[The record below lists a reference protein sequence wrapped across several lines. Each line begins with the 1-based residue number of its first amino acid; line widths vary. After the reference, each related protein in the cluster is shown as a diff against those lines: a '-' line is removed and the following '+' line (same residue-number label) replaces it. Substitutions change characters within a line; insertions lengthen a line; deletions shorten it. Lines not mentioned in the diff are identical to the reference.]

1 MGMVVFGVVLWCK
14 TKMWRLGVGLKWQ
27 GGFDARRTSAVQ
39 NFVRILLKCLVLFGS
54 HVILHGVTR
63 MHEVSLASRFH
74 CR

>member
-39 NFVRILLKCLVLFGS
+39 NFVRIFVEVFGS
-54 HVILHGVTR
+54 FW
-63 MHEVSLASRFH
+63 VSRDSSWCDENA
-74 CR
+74 